1 MSRGRRARAR
11 HGRGPCAV
19 TRLLPQAV
27 VVAVLVGGTTA
38 FVSCDKSVRLTV
50 DGAPRTLHTF
60 AADVAGVLARQNVEV
75 GAHDIVAPAPGEAI
89 GDGDEVVVRHG
100 RPLVLDIDGRRRRV
114 WTTATTVNG
123 ALRELGVRADGAYVS
138 ASRDLP
144 IGRRGLRLR
153 VRTERTVTF
162 LVDGRRRT
170 VRTNAATVAG
180 ALARAGIALRGQD
193 TLSVPP
199 FSFPRDGRTISVLRV
214 TGETVTR
221 EEPIPFET
229 VHRPDPGL
237 FRGTETVV
245 TRGEEGLRRVTYVHR
260 TVNGVRQ
267 PPRRVAAQVLRRP
280 VTQVVEFGTRP
291 LPTSVA
297 GADRLDWAGLAQC
310 EAGGRPDAVDP
321 SGTYGGLYQFDVRT
335 WQALGGTGR
344 PEQAP
349 ANEQTYRAK
358 LLYVRQGA
366 SAWPVCGR
374 RLFS

>member
-1 MSRGRRARAR
+1 MSGARRAHAR
-11 HGRGPCAV
+11 HGRGPTTV
-19 TRLLPQAV
+19 TRLLPRAV

-38 FVSCDKSVRLTV
+38 FVSCDKSIRLTV

-60 AADVAGVLARQNVEV
+60 AGDVAGVLARQGLDI
-75 GAHDIVAPAPGEAI
+75 GAHDIVAPAPGEPV

-100 RPLVLDIDGRRRRV
+100 RRVVLDIDGRRRWV
-114 WTTATTVNG
+114 WTTATTVSG
-123 ALRELGVRADGAYVS
+123 ALRELGVRADGAYLS

-144 IGRRGLRLR
+144 IGRDGLRLR

-162 LVDGRRRT
+162 LVDGRRVP
-170 VRTNAATVAG
+170 VRTNAATVAD
-180 ALARAGIALRGQD
+180 ALAAAGIELRGQD

-199 FSFPRDGRTISVLRV
+199 FSFPHDGQTVSVLRV
-214 TGETVTR
+214 TGSTVTR
-221 EEPIPFET
+221 EEPIAFQT
-229 VHRPDPGL
+229 VRRPDPGL
-237 FRGTETVV
+237 FHGTETVV
-245 TRGEEGLRRVTYVHR
+245 TRGQEGLRRVTWAHR

-267 PPRRVAAQVLRRP
+267 PPRRLATQVLRRP
-280 VTQVVEFGTRP
+280 VTQVVEYGTRP

-335 WQALGGTGR
+335 WQALGGSGR
-344 PEQAP
+344 PEA
-349 ANEQTYRAK
+349 ASAGEQTYRAK
-358 LLYVRQGA
+358 RLYVRQGA